1 MSSFA
6 IKIYG
11 CQMNVYDGDKIRT
24 SLIDRGWDEA
34 LDDRADVVV
43 YVGCS
48 IRQKAEHKVWS
59 EIGLY
64 RERWERTGNPKVCL
78 VGCMAQNVGQ
88 EMFRRFPWLR
98 LIAGPR
104 SLGLV
109 PDGLDRVM
117 EGERV
122 SLMDQDPRSF
132 IDLDVTP
139 IHRVNHWRAYVTIA
153 HGCDNF
159 CTYCIVPYVRGRFMS
174 RKPADI
180 LREVK
185 ELVDDGVME
194 ISLLGQNVDTYG
206 ADFDRPYRFADLL
219 SDVAQVEGVDLLRF
233 MTSYPSDFTK
243 DVVSVIGENPVICT
257 GINLPI
263 QSGSDRILKKMNRH
277 YSLAEYDETVRAIRE
292 GLPEVGLTSD
302 LIVGFPGETEED
314 FQDSLAALEKY
325 RFDQVHT
332 AAYSP
337 REGTPAARMDEQI
350 DRAEKSRRLQEVNA
364 LQARI
369 AGEINSGLV
378 GRSYRV
384 LVDDRAHK
392 GEGLLQG
399 RTKTD
404 KVVLFQ
410 GDPSLIG
417 SFVSVEV
424 KRSNNWCL
432 HGEILEVEK

>member
-1 MSSFA
+1 MSTFA

-24 SLIDRGWDEA
+24 SLIGRGWEEA
-34 LDDRADVVV
+34 LEDRADVVI

-64 RERWERTGNPKVCL
+64 RKRWEQTGSPKVCL
-78 VGCMAQNVGQ
+78 VGCMAQNVGE

-109 PDGLDRVM
+109 PDGLVRVM
-117 EGERV
+117 EGEK
-122 SLMDQDPRSF
+122 LNLLDQDPRSF
-132 IDLDVTP
+132 MELDVTP
-139 IHRVNHWRAYVTIA
+139 VHRVNRWRAYVTIA

-174 RKPADI
+174 RKPQDI
-180 LREVK
+180 LKEVR
-185 ELVDDGVME
+185 ELVKDGVRE

-219 SDVAQVEGVDLLRF
+219 GDVAQIEGVDLLRF

-243 DVVSVIGENPVICT
+243 DVVSVIGQNPAICP

-263 QSGSDRILKKMNRH
+263 QSGSDRILRKMNRH
-277 YSLAEYDETVRAIRE
+277 YSLAEYDDTVRAIRD

-314 FQDSLAALEKY
+314 FQDSLAALRKY

-337 REGTPAARMDEQI
+337 REGTPAAKMEGQI
-350 DRAEKSRRLQEVNA
+350 DREEKSRRLQAVND
-364 LQARI
+364 LQAEI
-369 AGEINSGLV
+369 AREINADLV
-378 GRSYRV
+378 GRTYRV
-384 LVDDRAHK
+384 LVDDKAPK
-392 GEGLLQG
+392 GEGLFQG
-399 RTKTD
+399 RTNTD
-404 KVVLFQ
+404 KVVLFS
-410 GDPSLIG
+410 GDGSLLG
-417 SFVSVEV
+417 KFVSV
-424 KRSNNWCL
+424 KIKKANNWCL
-432 HGEILEVEK
+432 NGDILEVEK

>member
-1 MSSFA
+1 
-6 IKIYG
+6 
-11 CQMNVYDGDKIRT
+11 
-24 SLIDRGWDEA
+24 
-34 LDDRADVVV
+34 
-43 YVGCS
+43 
-48 IRQKAEHKVWS
+48 
-59 EIGLY
+59 Y
-64 RERWERTGNPKVCL
+64 RERWERTGTPKVCL
-78 VGCMAQNVGQ
+78 VGCMAQNVGR
-88 EMFRRFPWLR
+88 ELFRRFPWLR

-104 SLGLV
+104 SLGFV

-122 SLMDQDPRSF
+122 SLLDQDPRSF

-185 ELVDDGVME
+185 ELVDDGVRE

-206 ADFDRPYRFADLL
+206 ADFDRTYRFADLL
-219 SDVAQVEGVDLLRF
+219 SDVAQVKGVDLLRF

-243 DVVSVIGENPVICT
+243 DVVSVIGKNPVICT

-263 QSGSDRILKKMNRH
+263 QSGSDKILKKMNRH

-292 GLPEVGLTSD
+292 GLPDVGLTSD

-337 REGTPAARMDEQI
+337 REGTPAARMDNQI

-378 GRSYRV
+378 GKTYRV

-424 KRSNNWCL
+424 KRANNWCL